1 VEDGGGRDRDDS
13 AGGGAVSR
21 ELRDRPLIGIDAR
34 KIRDFGIGSYIRHLI
49 EALARHPESER
60 YRFRV
65 YLRRA
70 DQDVYSGFAPHFET
84 AVEDSAGYSL
94 SEVTRFAWRLW
105 RDRLDLF
112 HATHYVLPPLPR
124 GRAVVTIH
132 DIIHLLYPQ
141 FLPNRAA
148 HLYARVMIRRA
159 LDRANR
165 IITVSYNTK
174 RDLLEHFGVAGDR
187 VEVIYN
193 GVSPSFRP
201 DVSEAEKQR
210 VEARYGLGTPYLL
223 FLGGEKPHKNI
234 QNVLRSFAQARRQH
248 ALPHE
253 LVLAGPLPKDMARL
267 ESLIAALDLT
277 RSVKRPGIVD
287 EEDLPG
293 LYSGADAFLY
303 PTLYEG
309 FGLPVVE
316 AMACGTPVL
325 TSSNSALR
333 EIAGGFAYLV
343 DPMDVDA
350 IAHGIGV
357 LTGDPKVRADL
368 TELGKKRALDF
379 SWDKAA
385 AKTLEVYAS
394 ALSGARR
401 S

>member
-1 VEDGGGRDRDDS
+1 
-13 AGGGAVSR
+13 
-21 ELRDRPLIGIDAR
+21 LIGIDAR
-34 KIRDFGIGSYIRHLI
+34 KLKDFGIGSYIRNLL
-49 EALARHPESER
+49 EALARHPESQR

-70 DQDVYSGFAPHFET
+70 DREAYVAPAPHFET
-84 AVEDSAGYSL
+84 AVEDAPGYSL
-94 SEVTRFAWRLW
+94 SEITRFAWRLW

-124 GRAVVTIH
+124 GKAVVTIH

-141 FLPNRAA
+141 FLPNRLA
-148 HLYARVMIRRA
+148 HFYARFMIRRA

-193 GVSPSFRP
+193 GVSPAFHP
-201 DVSEAEKQR
+201 DIPESERQR
-210 VEARYGLGTPYLL
+210 VEARYGLVRPYLL
-223 FLGGEKPHKNI
+223 FLGGEKPHKNV
-234 QNVLRSFAQARRQH
+234 QNVLRAFAQARRQQG
-248 ALPHE
+248 LPHE
-253 LVLAGPLPKDMARL
+253 LVLAGPLPKDVARL
-267 ESLIAALDLT
+267 EALVAALDLA
-277 RSVKRPGIVD
+277 RSVKRPGIVED
-287 EEDLPG
+287 ADLPG
-293 LYSGADAFLY
+293 LYAGADAFLY

-309 FGLPVVE
+309 FGLPVIE
-316 AMACGTPVL
+316 AMSCGVPVL

-357 LTGDPKVRADL
+357 LTGDAKVRADL

-394 ALSGARR
+394 ALAGTRHS
-401 S
+401 

>member
-1 VEDGGGRDRDDS
+1 MSSSVLS
-13 AGGGAVSR
+13 
-21 ELRDRPLIGIDAR
+21 RPLIGIDAR
-34 KIRDFGIGSYIRHLI
+34 KLKDFGIGSYIRNLL
-49 EALARHPESER
+49 EALARHPESQR

-70 DQDVYSGFAPHFET
+70 DRETYVAPAPHFEI
-84 AVEDSAGYSL
+84 AVEDAPGYSL
-94 SEVTRFAWRLW
+94 SEITRFAWRLW

-124 GRAVVTIH
+124 GKAVVTIH

-141 FLPNRAA
+141 FLPNRLA
-148 HLYARVMIRRA
+148 HFYARFMIRRA

-193 GVSPSFRP
+193 GVSPAFHPDIP
-201 DVSEAEKQR
+201 DVERQR
-210 VEARYGLGTPYLL
+210 VEARYGLVRPYLL
-223 FLGGEKPHKNI
+223 FLGGEKPHKNV
-234 QNVLRSFAQARRQH
+234 QNVLRAFAQARRQH
-248 ALPHE
+248 GLPHE
-253 LVLAGPLPKDMARL
+253 LVLAGPLPKDVARL
-267 ESLIAALDLT
+267 EALVAALDLA
-277 RSVKRPGIVD
+277 RSVKRPGIVED
-287 EEDLPG
+287 ADLPG
-293 LYSGADAFLY
+293 LYAGADAFLY

-309 FGLPVVE
+309 FGLPVIE
-316 AMACGTPVL
+316 AMSCGVPVL

-357 LTGDPKVRADL
+357 LTGDAKVRADL

-394 ALSGARR
+394 ALAGARH

>member
-1 VEDGGGRDRDDS
+1 
-13 AGGGAVSR
+13 VSSSI
-21 ELRDRPLIGIDAR
+21 LWRPLIGIDAR
-34 KIRDFGIGSYIRHLI
+34 KLKDFGIGSYIRNLL
-49 EALARHPESER
+49 EALARHPESQR

-70 DQDVYSGFAPHFET
+70 DRETYVAPSSNFET
-84 AVEDSAGYSL
+84 AVEDAPGYSL
-94 SEVTRFAWRLW
+94 SEITRFAWRLW

-141 FLPNRAA
+141 FLPNRLA
-148 HLYARVMIRRA
+148 HFYARIMIRRA

-174 RDLLEHFGVAGDR
+174 RDLLEHFGVVGDR

-193 GVSPSFRP
+193 GVSPAFQP
-201 DVSEAEKQR
+201 DVPESERQR
-210 VEARYGLGTPYLL
+210 VEARYGLARPYLL
-223 FLGGEKPHKNI
+223 FLGGEKPHKNV
-234 QNVLRSFAQARRQH
+234 QNVLRAFAQARRQH
-248 ALPHE
+248 GLPHE
-253 LVLAGPLPKDMARL
+253 LVLAGPLPKDTARL
-267 ESLIAALDLT
+267 EALVAALDLGQ
-277 RSVKRPGIVD
+277 SVKRPGIVED
-287 EEDLPG
+287 ADLPG
-293 LYSGADAFLY
+293 LYAGADAFLY

-309 FGLPVVE
+309 FGLPVIE
-316 AMACGTPVL
+316 AMSCGVPVL

-343 DPMDVDA
+343 DPMDVEA
-350 IAHGIGV
+350 IAHGIAV
-357 LTGDPKVRADL
+357 LTGDAKVRADL

-394 ALSGARR
+394 ALAGARR